1 MLEFNS
7 RNQHANGV
15 RHAFLTYHMGAI
27 LILCV
32 MHLEGIHI
40 CTRILSDGGSLTHET
55 DVYFI
60 LDAGCSRISSPSVMF
75 MRDVNVACFR

>member
-15 RHAFLTYHMGAI
+15 RHAFLIYHMGAI

-40 CTRILSDGGSLTHET
+40 CTRILSDGGSLTQNGLDMKLMYILYWML
-55 DVYFI
+55 DV
-60 LDAGCSRISSPSVMF
+60 AVSAPQ
-75 MRDVNVACFR
+75 A